1 MASKNLAFALFILIA
16 LAIRGALFLI
26 KAAVCL
32 TIAVAMSVI
41 AFPFVLAAGAY
52 GAHKAKH
59 RFD

>member
-1 MASKNLAFALFILIA
+1 MAAKNLAFALFLLVIIA
-16 LAIRGALFLI
+16 LRGVLFVI